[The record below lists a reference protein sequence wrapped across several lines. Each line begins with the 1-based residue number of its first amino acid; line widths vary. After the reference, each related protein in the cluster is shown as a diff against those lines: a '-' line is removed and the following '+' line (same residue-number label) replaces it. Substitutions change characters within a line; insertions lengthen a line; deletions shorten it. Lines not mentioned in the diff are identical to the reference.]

1 MMTKADIVA
10 KLQQGERL
18 EDIAAKLTDVLNAA
32 QEEYNELQEQE
43 RLAQLAEAKRQE
55 EKERAAAAKIE
66 AVEMMLDGL
75 CDYLV
80 AAGEDELLD
89 DLHQVDVNKIITML
103 DSSIELSK
111 RVQKLSDLE
120 FVDINPL
127 FRAFGF
133 NI

>member
-1 MMTKADIVA
+1 MMTKADIIA
-10 KLQQGERL
+10 KLQQGESL

-80 AAGEDELLD
+80 AAGEDEMLD

>member
-1 MMTKADIVA
+1 MMTKADIIA
-10 KLQQGERL
+10 QLQQGESL
-18 EDIAAKLTDVLNAA
+18 EDIAAKLTDVLNEA

-55 EKERAAAAKIE
+55 EKERAAAAKAE

-80 AAGEDELLD
+80 AVGEDKMLDEL
-89 DLHQVDVNKIITML
+89 HKVDVNTVVTML
-103 DSSIELSK
+103 DSSIALNK

-120 FVDINPL
+120 FVDVNPL
-127 FRAFGF
+127 LRAFGF

>member
-10 KLQQGERL
+10 KLQQGESL

-66 AVEMMLDGL
+66 AVEMMLDGR

-80 AAGEDELLD
+80 AAGEDEMLD
-89 DLHQVDVNKIITML
+89 DLHQVDVNKVITML
-103 DSSIELSK
+103 DSGIELSK

-120 FVDINPL
+120 FVDVNPL

>member
-10 KLQQGERL
+10 KLQQGESL

-55 EKERAAAAKIE
+55 EKERSAAAKIE